1 MGYVE
6 IIKDGVMVQMQDGQ
20 VTRVTPTTDCDKC
33 NKPADSVGGIQI
45 TDLDK
50 QVVLWICAQ
59 CRNE

>member
-20 VTRVTPTTDCDKC
+20 VTRVTATTDCDKC
-33 NKPADSVGGIQI
+33 NKLADPVGGIEI
-45 TDLDK
+45 TDLDN